1 MSFQILAIVL
11 YGNSGKTRVLV
22 LRPGEVNVVVGDSRS
37 GKSALI
43 DIVDYCLGS
52 EQCTVPAGVIRETV
66 HWFGLKLQLPSAQVF
81 VARQAPNARRSTS
94 SEVYYEVGTEVE
106 IPSYENLR
114 GTTNPESLIGLL
126 SRAAGIRENIHE
138 PPEGQTRRPLAATLR
153 HALFFCFQRQDEII
167 NQRYLFHR
175 QGDPYIPQTI
185 KDILPYFL
193 GAVDDDHVA
202 KKGESRRLRDRLREY
217 QRRLAEMEAIRGGG
231 LSKALSLLAEA
242 QDLGLLDPTRRP
254 ASWEE
259 VTGILGELLRQPI
272 QPESDPTVPGGVF
285 EQLLEERSQLS
296 EQYRKVK
303 EELETAR
310 AFAVDERKF
319 SREAGEQGA
328 RLKSIE
334 IFGGAGDDQESP
346 TCPLCQSALSNQL
359 PTVDTIQASMNDV
372 SRQLERITQSAPQI
386 QKMIDTLEDKAA
398 DLKNRLSANRE
409 SLAAVQASNDR
420 IARMRDDAVRRAHV
434 LGRVSLYLESLPE
447 VEDTSD
453 LKEEIRKLQTSI
465 AVLEEEL
472 SDEHTQER
480 LDSILSLLGA
490 KMTEWAKKLE
500 LEHSQF
506 PLRLD
511 LRRLNVVAD
520 TGDGPLALDQM
531 GSGENWVGYHLIAHM
546 ALHDWFTRKRRPVPR
561 FLFLDQPSEVYFPAE
576 KDTEGKIDVLSDQD
590 RRAVIRMFRFVFDV
604 VNDLA
609 PDFQV
614 ILTEHAEIVDNWF
627 QNAVR
632 ARWRRGRKLVPTEWL
647 SGKA

>member
-1 MSFQILAIVL
+1 
-11 YGNSGKTRVLV
+11 
-22 LRPGEVNVVVGDSRS
+22 
-37 GKSALI
+37 
-43 DIVDYCLGS
+43 
-52 EQCTVPAGVIRETV
+52 
-66 HWFGLKLQLPSAQVF
+66 
-81 VARQAPNARRSTS
+81 
-94 SEVYYEVGTEVE
+94 
-106 IPSYENLR
+106 
-114 GTTNPESLIGLL
+114 
-126 SRAAGIRENIHE
+126 
-138 PPEGQTRRPLAATLR
+138 
-153 HALFFCFQRQDEII
+153 
-167 NQRYLFHR
+167 
-175 QGDPYIPQTI
+175 
-185 KDILPYFL
+185 
-193 GAVDDDHVA
+193 
-202 KKGESRRLRDRLREY
+202 
-217 QRRLAEMEAIRGGG
+217 
-231 LSKALSLLAEA
+231 
-242 QDLGLLDPTRRP
+242 
-254 ASWEE
+254 
-259 VTGILGELLRQPI
+259 
-272 QPESDPTVPGGVF
+272 
-285 EQLLEERSQLS
+285 
-296 EQYRKVK
+296 
-303 EELETAR
+303 
-310 AFAVDERKF
+310 
-319 SREAGEQGA
+319 
-328 RLKSIE
+328 
-334 IFGGAGDDQESP
+334 
-346 TCPLCQSALSNQL
+346 
-359 PTVDTIQASMNDV
+359 
-372 SRQLERITQSAPQI
+372 
-386 QKMIDTLEDKAA
+386 MIDTLEDKAA

-447 VEDTSD
+447 VEDASG

-590 RRAVIRMFRFVFDV
+590 RRAVTRMFRFVFDV
-604 VNDLA
+604 VSDLA

-614 ILTEHAEIVDNWF
+614 ILTEHAEIVDDWF
-627 QNAVR
+627 QNAVQE
-632 ARWRRGRKLVPTEWL
+632 RWRRGRKLVPTEWL